1 MASLL
6 LHFIEEV
13 YMKKFLACVLMAVLV
28 MGSTHAVYASSNG
41 ENAKA
46 LAIKG
51 ASFFKTNGKDK
62 GGCRDFEP

>member
-1 MASLL
+1 
-6 LHFIEEV
+6 
-13 YMKKFLACVLMAVLV
+13 MKKFLACVLMAVLV